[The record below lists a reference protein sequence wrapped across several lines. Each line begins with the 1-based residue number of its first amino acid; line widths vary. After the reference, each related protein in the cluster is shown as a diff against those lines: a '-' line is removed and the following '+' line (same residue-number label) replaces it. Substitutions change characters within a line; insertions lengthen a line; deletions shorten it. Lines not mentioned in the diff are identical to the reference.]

1 MARTSGTLPSG
12 GMAAIRRVFRRN
24 KIMSVLLV
32 SFLVAM
38 LYGSVLISQ
47 ADESLK
53 NKLVFLTQEYL
64 SIRGEQSVLS
74 TFLTSISTLSIYL
87 VSGFLLGFF
96 AFGQPCCIFI
106 ILFRGFGLGLS
117 MGQIYLD
124 YQAQGVV
131 DCLVLIVPAA
141 VLFTLILTAALK
153 DSIQLSNLFLAVLFP
168 RFGNLA
174 AQESLLKVYTIRYLV
189 YFLLTFLIA
198 ALESGMNFLF
208 SGIIPL

>member
-124 YQAQGVV
+124 YQAQGVIY
-131 DCLVLIVPAA
+131 CLVLIVPAA

>member
-131 DCLVLIVPAA
+131 YCLVLIVPAA